1 MKLPE
6 CRVCAHQFRWEK
18 VLVSCWFGRGI
29 ECQVC
34 GTNHKKNKQ
43 EQFLDDNYPL
53 ITYQLFF
60 YNFIESRLSYPDSDL
75 NTIIYLST
83 GMAYYSIISFMFPYF
98 TEYKAIETDN

>member
-6 CRVCAHQFRWEK
+6 CRVCAHQFRREK
-18 VLVSCWFGRGI
+18 VLVSCWFGRVI
-29 ECQVC
+29 ECQKC
-34 GTNHKKNKQ
+34 GTNHEKTNKNS
-43 EQFLDDNYPL
+43 FLMIFIPL

-75 NTIIYLST
+75 NTIIFLST